1 MLRACRHSLQTR
13 GTGRQSPACCETRGQ
28 DSDGREESGAA
39 VNQARAGRRS
49 GHGAVPLRAHGHRPC
64 QREPGPQCFCR
75 AKEEHQAQRRRRTA
89 TPGARGRRVWRE
101 KGAAAICTRL
111 GRGPRHAADTRGKAL
126 RAHGQR
132 RARDLR
138 TATCTASAWRQSLPR
153 TLTQPEVLCFS
164 AWRLFEELG

>member
-13 GTGRQSPACCETRGQ
+13 GTARQSPACCETRGQ
-28 DSDGREESGAA
+28 DSDGREERGAA

-64 QREPGPQCFCR
+64 QREPGPECFCR
-75 AKEEHQAQRRRRTA
+75 AKEEHQAQRRRQHSDAGGERA
-89 TPGARGRRVWRE
+89 TRLAGE
-101 KGAAAICTRL
+101 GAAAICTRL

-132 RARDLR
+132 RAPRPEDSDVHSQR
-138 TATCTASAWRQSLPR
+138 VEQSLPR
-153 TLTQPEVLCFS
+153 TLAHLRCCAS
-164 AWRLFEELG
+164 ALGGCLRKLG